1 MRNID
6 SKNIR
11 NTFFGA
17 IIDQCKI
24 LHHLK
29 VVVDEFTIG
38 GVVEA
43 INIGS
48 YTEYI
53 IQLNVK
59 YSKGRTMCYNYC
71 F

>member
-6 SKNIR
+6 SKNIQ

-38 GVVEA
+38 GVDEA
-43 INIGS
+43 SCNIWQLQYM
-48 YTEYI
+48 YTEYM
-53 IQLNVK
+53 L
-59 YSKGRTMCYNYC
+59 YS
-71 F
+71 

>member
-6 SKNIR
+6 SKNIQ

-24 LHHLK
+24 PHHLK

-38 GVVEA
+38 GVDEA

-48 YTEYI
+48 CNTCTLYI
-53 IQLNVK
+53 L
-59 YSKGRTMCYNYC
+59 YN
-71 F
+71 